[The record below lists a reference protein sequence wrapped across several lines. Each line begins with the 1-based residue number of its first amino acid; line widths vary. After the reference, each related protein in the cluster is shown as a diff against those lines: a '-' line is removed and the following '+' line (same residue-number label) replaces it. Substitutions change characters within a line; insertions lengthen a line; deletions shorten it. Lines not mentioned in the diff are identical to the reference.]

1 MAGLGFEIKRR
12 GPANA
17 TRRPSGKGSEIG
29 GKRPAPQLEKRSPE
43 SLALAMPAI
52 NREEKFF
59 FAPSR
64 NRRCKSTNQRD
75 RRWSNESRS
84 NALPKSLVEHVLLQN
99 RFALFGSLLR
109 ANHRR
114 PSSVQTRIAA
124 PSSAQS
130 ADRPIAS
137 GVVLTPFSAVAAPC
151 LTPIQS
157 APP

>member
-29 GKRPAPQLEKRSPE
+29 GKRPAPQLEKRHPE

-64 NRRCKSTNQRD
+64 NSRCKSTNQRD
-75 RRWSNESRS
+75 RRQQRESPPPLERPNEDRR
-84 NALPKSLVEHVLLQN
+84 AEQRAERRQPQRERRGPYPLQRGRGAMLDADPIGAAVEA
-99 RFALFGSLLR
+99 R
-109 ANHRR
+109 
-114 PSSVQTRIAA
+114 
-124 PSSAQS
+124 
-130 ADRPIAS
+130 
-137 GVVLTPFSAVAAPC
+137 
-151 LTPIQS
+151 
-157 APP
+157 